1 MGKSI
6 TLLNFLDHIQIVL
19 KSFVSNLSSS
29 NSSTTEIMALFG
41 KVLEPVGFMQT
52 MRVLVEGVCAS
63 LTGTASADDTDQIK
77 KSLDHIDN
85 ELGSFGAGLLN
96 DQEVHS
102 LEDDLITVYNQLG
115 AAIRAQTQFAKQEKE
130 VFLRYVREYHL
141 ERQLTALYN
150 RIMGISTLT
159 DQPTLLEELIQNRKP
174 KRWEMKEF
182 CVKVRMHL

>member
-1 MGKSI
+1 M
-6 TLLNFLDHIQIVL
+6 
-19 KSFVSNLSSS
+19 
-29 NSSTTEIMALFG
+29 
-41 KVLEPVGFMQT
+41 
-52 MRVLVEGVCAS
+52 
-63 LTGTASADDTDQIK
+63 
-77 KSLDHIDN
+77 
-85 ELGSFGAGLLN
+85 LN